1 MTSSLSMSCTFCLV
15 KLETKASSLKI
26 LVSLDWDHLHFRES
40 TWSPILKM
48 RTAQAAASWRGGPR
62 EQPQQAFPTRAEAT
76 HSHLWANCWSAADC
90 CLRVPTRS
98 AAGALSRAGQAA
110 LPAPA
115 RCPTSRAR
123 LPARG
128 LPPRGNLSEDL
139 NLLEFN
145 CWATKMEL
153 FLVVHLTISPNFTE
167 FMCSSGHQWL
177 HLFPVSSLTES
188 ISPV

>member
-15 KLETKASSLKI
+15 KLETKASSLEI
-26 LVSLDWDHLHFRES
+26 LVSLDWDHLRFRES

-48 RTAQAAASWRGGPR
+48 RTAQTAASWRGGPS

-90 CLRVPTRS
+90 CLRVSTRS
-98 AAGALSRAGQAA
+98 TAGALSRVTQAA

-115 RCPTSRAR
+115 RCPTLRAG
-123 LPARG
+123 LPAHG
-128 LPPRGNLSEDL
+128 LLPCVNFSKDL

-145 CWATKMEL
+145 C
-153 FLVVHLTISPNFTE
+153 
-167 FMCSSGHQWL
+167 
-177 HLFPVSSLTES
+177 
-188 ISPV
+188 